1 MCFPKKTKKTKV
13 FGHYGVMSV
22 WLAIV
27 AEIFGFWGKT
37 HRFCKLFSRALQMF
51 WFFKENTYVLN
62 TFRRMQSTNF
72 PAEDS
77 EITLSITL

>member
-27 AEIFGFWGKT
+27 AEIFGFFGFFGKT

-51 WFFKENTYVLN
+51 WFFGENT
-62 TFRRMQSTNF
+62 
-72 PAEDS
+72 
-77 EITLSITL
+77 